1 MMVTYWANQKVHL
14 GFPISRYGTIRTNFL
29 ANPIH
34 TYCGEICLMKLQL
47 HLEMH
52 LDVFF
57 LQQHWFIYNVFDSYS
72 MKVGILPE
80 SIFSICR
87 K

>member
-1 MMVTYWANQKVHL
+1 MMVMYWANQKVHL
-14 GFPISRYGTIRTNFL
+14 GFPICYRTIRTNFL

-52 LDVFF
+52 LAVFF
-57 LQQHWFIYNVFDSYS
+57 LQQQTGLFTMYLIHIV
-72 MKVGILPE
+72 
-80 SIFSICR
+80 
-87 K
+87 